1 MSHNRNEKVTYK
13 DRRQQKK
20 ILIVNCRM
28 TWAELKEG
36 GEAEEERESDR
47 GEREG
52 GVRGR
57 ERKRVRQRERT
68 TSRQMRVLSVSLSLS
83 CCSRWSKT
91 HQHHIYIKDLQN
103 APVRV
108 TMHTL
113 HAFLHWTST
122 TLIACKLSINFFFPG
137 SVRNV
142 KVYI

>member
-1 MSHNRNEKVTYK
+1 MRKLLTKTGDS
-13 DRRQQKK
+13 RRKFW
-20 ILIVNCRM
+20 LL
-28 TWAELKEG
+28 TAEWHELSWKKEG
-36 GEAEEERESDR
+36 KQRKRERVTEERER
-47 GEREG
+47 